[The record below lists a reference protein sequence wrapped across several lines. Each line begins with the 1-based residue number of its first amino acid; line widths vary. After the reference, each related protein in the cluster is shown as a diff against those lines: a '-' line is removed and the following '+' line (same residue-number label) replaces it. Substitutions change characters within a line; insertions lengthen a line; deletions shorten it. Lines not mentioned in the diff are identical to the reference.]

1 MQTLLTVLAVIAGLV
16 VAAFGLG
23 RSRGKKAAETTAS
36 AERASVQAEE
46 SEKHVEVLKN
56 AVEVQQNIN
65 GQPDA
70 PVSERLRER
79 WRRQGD

>member
-1 MQTLLTVLAVIAGLV
+1 MQTLLTVLAIIAGLV

-70 PVSERLRER
+70 AVSKRLRER